1 MLKLQMSNYCSFR
14 EDATLSLYKT
24 AKPPKGVA
32 AADWKPVMPVLGI
45 FGANASGKSTVYNG
59 IQMVG
64 RAVAD
69 SYANWRPDSPVLP
82 IVPFILDAD
91 SFQQPTEFSIEFQ
104 AEGLEYQYGF
114 SSDMSRFLTEYLYV
128 YKTAHRTVLFERGM
142 DGDVDDIKFGASFR
156 GSKVE
161 LKAALEARP
170 NALTLSVAGQV
181 RTPQLLP
188 AFNWLTKDLICYD
201 SRNWERE
208 HEQVKDLIAE
218 NSAFNERL
226 VSVLSKADLGIV
238 GLEVKED
245 ASVGNYEL
253 INREGALTPKRKSRS
268 IYISHRIAT
277 KHNETDQDFLQF
289 PMQWESQGTKAFLSL
304 VSVALRA
311 LTQGATL
318 VVDELDSSLHSVL
331 SAELISM
338 FEDDKI
344 NRNGAQ
350 LIFTTH
356 DVALLSKG
364 TSEHPLLSRD
374 QIYFVEKDRTNAS
387 HLIAL
392 TEYAPRNDENIM
404 RGYLMGR
411 YGGIPSPSFVEDAV
425 LTMSPDLFT
434 EARRDTAMNANADVI
449 RNA

>member
-1 MLKLQMSNYCSFR
+1 MLLKFSALNYCSLR
-14 EDATLSLYKT
+14 DEAVLSLYKT
-24 AKPPKGVA
+24 SKPPKGVA
-32 AADWKPVMPVLGI
+32 AENWKPITPVLGI
-45 FGANASGKSTVYNG
+45 FGANASGKSTVYNA
-59 IQMVG
+59 IQMMG

-69 SYANWRPDSPVLP
+69 SFSVWQPDSAVLP
-82 IVPFILDAD
+82 IVPFILDIDAYKK
-91 SFQQPTEFSIEFQ
+91 PTEFAIEFQ
-104 AEGLEYQYGF
+104 ASDGLEYQYGF
-114 SSDMSRFLTEYLYV
+114 SCNLGRFVTEYLYV
-128 YKTAHRTVLFERGM
+128 YKTAHRTVLFERGL
-142 DGDVDDIKFGASFR
+142 DDDIDDIKFGASFR

-201 SRNWERE
+201 SRNWEKE
-208 HEQVKDLIAE
+208 HEPIKDLLAE
-218 NSAFNERL
+218 NNDFKETL

-238 GLEVKED
+238 GIEVKDDIE
-245 ASVGNYEL
+245 GIGGYEL
-253 INREGALTPKRKSRS
+253 FNRQGTLTPKRKSRS
-268 IYISHRIAT
+268 LYISHGITAIDSIT
-277 KHNETDQDFLQF
+277 KQTEQTSLQF
-289 PMQWESQGTKAFLSL
+289 PMAWESAGTKAFLSL
-304 VSVALRA
+304 VSVAIRA

-331 SAELISM
+331 SAELIGM

-344 NRNGAQ
+344 NRSGAQ

-364 TSEHPLLSRD
+364 TSEHPLLERD
-374 QIYFVEKDRTNAS
+374 QIYFVEKDRSNAS

-411 YGGIPSPSFVEDAV
+411 YGGIPSPSF
-425 LTMSPDLFT
+425 T
-434 EARRDTAMNANADVI
+434 EAAIRTMAPAATVDAYPEISVAD
-449 RNA
+449 

>member
-1 MLKLQMSNYCSFR
+1 MMLKFSTSNYCSFR
-14 EDATLSLYKT
+14 DDATLSLYKT
-24 AKPPKGVA
+24 AKPPRGVA
-32 AADWKPVMPVLGI
+32 ASGWKPVTPVLGI
-45 FGANASGKSTVYNG
+45 FGANASGKSTIYNG

-69 SYANWRPDSPVLP
+69 SFSTWQADSPFLP
-82 IVPFILDAD
+82 IVPFILNIDAYKT
-91 SFQQPTEFSIEFQ
+91 PTEFAIEFK
-104 AEGLEYQYGF
+104 AADGLEYQYGF
-114 SSDMSRFLTEYLYV
+114 SCDLGRFLTEYLYV
-128 YKTAHRTVLFERGM
+128 YKTAHRTLLFERGF
-142 DGDVDDIKFGASFR
+142 DDDINDIRFGASFR

-161 LKAALEARP
+161 LKAALAARP

-201 SRNWERE
+201 SRNWEKE
-208 HEQVKDLIAE
+208 HEKVKDLLAE
-218 NSAFNERL
+218 NSEFNEQL

-238 GLEVKED
+238 GIEVKDD
-245 ASVGNYEL
+245 AEQIGNYEL
-253 INREGALTPKRKSRS
+253 FNREGALAPKRKSRS
-268 IYISHRIAT
+268 IYISHRLDT
-277 KHNETDQDFLQF
+277 EHRPTDQDFLQF
-289 PMQWESQGTKAFLSL
+289 PMAWESQGTKAFLAL
-304 VSVALRA
+304 VSVAIRA

-331 SAELISM
+331 SAELIGM

-364 TSEHPLLSRD
+364 TSEHPLLERD

-404 RGYLMGR
+404 RGYLMGK
-411 YGGIPSPSFVEDAV
+411 YGGIPSPTFVEA
-425 LTMSPDLFT
+425 
-434 EARRDTAMNANADVI
+434 AMLAMDPEVSMGL
-449 RNA
+449 